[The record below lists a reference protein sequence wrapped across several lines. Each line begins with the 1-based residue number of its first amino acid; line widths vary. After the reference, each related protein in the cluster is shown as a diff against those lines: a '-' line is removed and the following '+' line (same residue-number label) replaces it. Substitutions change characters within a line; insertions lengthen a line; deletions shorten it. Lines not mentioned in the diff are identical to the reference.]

1 MAIKLLEDHLI
12 HLDGDDTS
20 TKLAEVSSTGLT
32 MISSSV
38 FSASKITASAGLC
51 VTGSVRFLSN
61 GTDNPN
67 GPEEIEFT
75 TDEVKVTGSLTV
87 TGDFTVLGT
96 QSLGDTETDSL
107 SVAGTATVTNDL
119 NVQGSTALSGAVTL
133 GNATGD
139 DLTFTGRVASHVVP
153 SSDAAYDLGSSALGF
168 NDLHLG
174 SGGVINLDG
183 GDVTLTHAAGKLT
196 WGGDGAVEI
205 DFNNHE
211 MTNVDIDSG
220 AIDGTVIGAN
230 SAAAGTFAA
239 IVGTSLDCNGAG
251 DFSDTLTLSKASGNG
266 LVVTSNADI
275 NGDLDVDGTTNLDAV
290 DIDGA
295 VQVDNTITVGAD
307 DQGYDVKFFG
317 DTASAYMLWDTSAD
331 DLILG
336 GAAGLIVPDGKLT
349 LNATAVT
356 ATATEL
362 NYNDITTL
370 GTAER
375 SKVVT
380 ADASDKITLG
390 AFEIEGSNFDV
401 NGGNIDGTTI
411 GAASPA
417 AANVTTLTAS
427 SLAVM
432 DGMTFGFGFD
442 PGGDGGGGSLQ
453 IGANT
458 KSITSSVYATWR
470 PGADDEYDLGA
481 SGAEWKDL
489 YLDGVAYVDELQ
501 ADALGAALN
510 CASQAMTNVNV
521 DSGAIDGVTIGSN
534 SAATALTVNGGT
546 VSITDTGGDGAIDG
560 CVIGANT
567 AAAATVTTLSATG
580 DVDLGN
586 ATSDTITATGRFDS
600 DLVPSTDNARDLG
613 ASGLEWK
620 DLYLDGVAYVDDL
633 RADTLGAAL
642 DANDQAITNIN
653 VDSGAIDGTVIGANS
668 AAAGTFAAIVGTSL
682 NVSDGNITNVGSIAC
697 DSVTSDAATGLSLD
711 GSSVTTSGGFAVSM
725 PDNLAI
731 GFQVMQG
738 ADAYMKFVTTDGSEA
753 ITVHEDLTLDNDKD
767 AKARSFITY
776 SDATLKQD
784 IKPLDS
790 ALDKVMSMRGV
801 SYEFKNQA
809 SADGSSHREVGFLA
823 QEMKQTVPE
832 VVYGNGDGN
841 LGIDYAKL
849 TSVLVEAVKAQQ
861 GQIEE
866 LRAAL
871 LKK

>member
-220 AIDGTVIGAN
+220 AIDGT
-230 SAAAGTFAA
+230 
-239 IVGTSLDCNGAG
+239 
-251 DFSDTLTLSKASGNG
+251 
-266 LVVTSNADI
+266 ADI